1 MNASDPKGMI
11 VVPLEREKLVHP
23 NRSVSPRET
32 PRALK
37 IPDLNDMV
45 MFARVVEAKSFS
57 RAAER
62 MGASKSRVSKT
73 IAKLE
78 RSLHARLLNRST
90 RGLSLT
96 EVGTAFY
103 EHCRRVAEEAQQ
115 AVEVV
120 GQLHS
125 EPRGVLKVTA
135 PVAFGTLHVAPALP
149 EFLGLHPHLA
159 IDMTITDRMVDLV
172 EEGYDVAI
180 RIVREPDLNLVARKL
195 APVRRVACATPEYFS
210 RHGVPKTPQ
219 DLKRHNCLH
228 YTYFGAQGEWYFKGP
243 EGEVAVPLSGDLR
256 INDDE
261 ALSQAVLG
269 GLGVAL
275 LPTFIIGKELQS
287 GRLQA
292 VLSEYVPLERHI
304 YAVHLQSIHLPPK
317 VRAFVDFLRARF
329 GPEPYWDR
337 PEVARAKAK
346 AKA

>member
-1 MNASDPKGMI
+1 VAP
-11 VVPLEREKLVHP
+11 PEREKPAHP
-23 NRSVSPRET
+23 NQSVSPRDT
-32 PRALK
+32 PRAHKLQ
-37 IPDLNDMV
+37 DLNDMV
-45 MFARVVEAKSFS
+45 TFARVVEAKSFS
-57 RAAER
+57 KAAER
-62 MGASKSRVSKT
+62 MGASKSRVSKA

-96 EVGTAFY
+96 EVGAAFY

-120 GQLHS
+120 SQLHS

-159 IDMTITDRMVDLV
+159 IDMTIGDRMVDLV

-195 APVRRVACATPEYFS
+195 APVRRVACATPEYFR

-228 YTYFGAQGEWYFKGP
+228 YTHFSAQGEWHFKGP
-243 EGEVAVPLSGDLR
+243 EGEISVPLSGDLR

-275 LPTFIIGKELQS
+275 LPTFIVGNELQS

-292 VLSEYVPLERHI
+292 VLSDYVPLERHI

-317 VRAFVDFLRARF
+317 VRAFIDFLRARF
-329 GPEPYWDR
+329 GPEPYWDVTEH
-337 PEVARAKAK
+337 PRAKAQ

>member
-1 MNASDPKGMI
+1 M
-11 VVPLEREKLVHP
+11 R
-23 NRSVSPRET
+23 
-32 PRALK
+32 
-37 IPDLNDMV
+37 DLNDMV
-45 MFARVVEAKSFS
+45 TFARVVEAKSFAK
-57 RAAER
+57 AAR
-62 MGASKSRVSKT
+62 QIGASKSRVSKA

-96 EVGTAFY
+96 EAGAAFF
-103 EHCRRVAEEAQQ
+103 EHCRRIADEAQR
-115 AVEVV
+115 AVEAVN
-120 GQLHS
+120 QLHS
-125 EPRGVLKVTA
+125 EPRGVLRLTA

-149 EFLGLHPHLA
+149 EFLSRHPDLA
-159 IDMTITDRMVDLV
+159 IDVTVTDRLVDLI

-195 APVRRVACATPEYFS
+195 APVRRVACATPEYF
-210 RHGVPKTPQ
+210 RRCGVPKTPQ

-228 YTYFGAQGEWYFKGP
+228 YTYFGAQNEWHFKGP
-243 EGEVAVPLSGDLR
+243 GGDISVPLSGDLR

-275 LPTFIIGKELQS
+275 LPTFIIGKELQA

-292 VLSEYVPLERHI
+292 VLSDYVPLDRHI
-304 YAVHLQSIHLPPK
+304 YAVYLPSIHLPPK
-317 VRAFVDFLRARF
+317 VRTFIDFLRTRF

-337 PEVARAKAK
+337 PQRARAEAK
-346 AKA
+346 T

>member
-1 MNASDPKGMI
+1 M
-11 VVPLEREKLVHP
+11 R
-23 NRSVSPRET
+23 
-32 PRALK
+32 
-37 IPDLNDMV
+37 DLNDMV
-45 MFARVVEAKSFS
+45 TFARVVEAKSFS
-57 RAAER
+57 KAAQR
-62 MGASKSRVSKT
+62 MGASKSRVSKA

-78 RSLHARLLNRST
+78 RSLQARLLNRST

-96 EVGTAFY
+96 EVGAAFY
-103 EHCRRVAEEAQQ
+103 EHCRRIADEVQQ

-120 GQLHS
+120 SQLHA
-125 EPRGVLKVTA
+125 EPRGVLKLTA

-149 EFLGLHPHLA
+149 EFLGQHPDLA
-159 IDMTITDRMVDLV
+159 IDMTITDRLVDLV

-195 APVRRVACATPEYFS
+195 APVRRVACATPGYFK
-210 RHGVPKTPQ
+210 RRGVPKTPQ

-228 YTYFGAQGEWYFKGP
+228 YTYFSARGEWHFRGP
-243 EGEVAVPLSGDLR
+243 GGDISVPLSGDLR

-275 LPTFIIGKELQS
+275 LPTFIIGRELQA

-292 VLSEYVPLERHI
+292 VLSDYVPLERHI
-304 YAVHLQSIHLPPK
+304 YAVHLPSIHLPPK
-317 VRAFVDFLRARF
+317 VRAFIDFLRARF

-337 PEVARAKAK
+337 SESARAKTEGLIARTLR
-346 AKA
+346 APVPGRSGR

>member
-1 MNASDPKGMI
+1 M
-11 VVPLEREKLVHP
+11 H
-23 NRSVSPRET
+23 
-32 PRALK
+32 
-37 IPDLNDMV
+37 DLNDMV
-45 MFARVVEAKSFS
+45 TFARVVEAKSFS
-57 RAAER
+57 KAAQR
-62 MGASKSRVSKT
+62 MGASKSRVSKA

-78 RSLHARLLNRST
+78 RALKARLLNRST

-96 EVGTAFY
+96 EVGAAFY
-103 EHCRRVAEEAQQ
+103 EHCSRIAAEAER

-120 GQLHS
+120 SQLHS
-125 EPRGVLKVTA
+125 EPRGVLKLTA

-149 EFLGLHPHLA
+149 EFLARHPDLS
-159 IDMTITDRMVDLV
+159 IDMTITDRLVDLV

-195 APVRRVACATPEYFS
+195 APVRRVACATPEYFK
-210 RHGVPKTPQ
+210 RRGVPRTPQ

-228 YTYFGAQGEWYFKGP
+228 YTYFGTQGEWRFTGP
-243 EGEVAVPLSGDLR
+243 QGDISVPISGDLR

-275 LPTFIIGKELQS
+275 LPTFIIGRELQS

-292 VLSEYVPLERHI
+292 VLSDYMPLERHI
-304 YAVHLQSIHLPPK
+304 YAVHLPSIHLPPK
-317 VRAFVDFLRARF
+317 IRAFIDFVRARF

-337 PEVARAKAK
+337 PEGGRARVKARA
-346 AKA
+346 